1 MPPDAAWAASHQVVL
16 GGFTVTAASPAGALT
31 RATPRG
37 LNGLRLQLFIAIILL
52 AIEIVLGISVNL
64 YVKIPAAD
72 KGTFEFSGFA
82 AAITAGP
89 ASLAIH
95 AVVGTLLVLAAIST
109 LIRAIRTRRG
119 LQIVLTIIG
128 LLSVIGAWSAGTGFV
143 GNGAN
148 SASFAMAT
156 LTAIAVAAY
165 SAALFAVPAVA
176 ASATKS

>member
-1 MPPDAAWAASHQVVL
+1 MTTVSARDADTRAAS
-16 GGFTVTAASPAGALT
+16 
-31 RATPRG
+31 RG
-37 LNGLRLQLFIAIILL
+37 LNGLRLQLLIALILL

-64 YVKIPAAD
+64 FVKIPAGD
-72 KGTFEFSGFA
+72 KGTFEISGFV

-109 LIRAIRTRRG
+109 LIRAIRTRRA
-119 LQIVLTIIG
+119 LQVELTIVG

-165 SAALFAVPAVA
+165 SAALTVGLAPLARGPSPVLRRFANL
-176 ASATKS
+176 